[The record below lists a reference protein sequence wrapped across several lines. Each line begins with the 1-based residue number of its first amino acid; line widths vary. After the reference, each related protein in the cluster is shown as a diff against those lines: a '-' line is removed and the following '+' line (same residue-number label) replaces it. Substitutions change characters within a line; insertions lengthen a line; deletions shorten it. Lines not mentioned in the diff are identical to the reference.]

1 MFVTEFEF
9 QYKMFMTKMKDILLL
24 GKKTACSWIVVFQ
37 GYHAFYIIAPTVNEI
52 NYSSLE

>member
-24 GKKTACSWIVVFQ
+24 GKKQ
-37 GYHAFYIIAPTVNEI
+37 HAHE
-52 NYSSLE
+52 